1 MEYKQSK
8 YNRPLI
14 DVKPGITL
22 FTMNEPNEEDIKNS
36 LSSLSGVKLRRY
48 RKGRKFNTIA
58 LNTDSLNI
66 GQLNQL
72 QSAMKAKDSTIEERT
87 LNLGAGITAE
97 TKLGFRPFARLS
109 TLNSILSIEIPSKI
123 STDKIISTWVKTLGT
138 TTPSENEEL
147 VDFNIRKKEDKQ
159 IIKSEKEGK
168 RITLVRREQRFYE
181 MFADQLGVSYDD
193 VVFKSSVEGLVERTS
208 SGGF

>member
-1 MEYKQSK
+1 MQYKQSK

-22 FTMNEPNEEDIKNS
+22 FTMNEPNEEDIKAS
-36 LSSLSGVKLRRY
+36 LSSISGVELRRY
-48 RKGRKFNTIA
+48 RKRRKFNTIA
-58 LNTDSLNI
+58 LNTDFLNI
-66 GQLNQL
+66 EQLNQF
-72 QSAMKAKDSTIEERT
+72 QSEMKSKDSTIEERT

-109 TLNSILSIEIPSKI
+109 TLNSILSIEIPSGI

-138 TTPSENEEL
+138 TTPSGEEEL
-147 VDFNIRKKEDKQ
+147 VDFNILKKEDKQ

-168 RITLVRREQRFYE
+168 KITLVRRKQRFYE

-193 VVFKSSVEGLVERTS
+193 VRFKSSVEGLVERTS